1 MTAGRRRPVRRL
13 ETQAGSVRRVAQDDW
28 RVTVTLPAEEQSGRV
43 VASLAEAEV
52 EKDARKIL
60 GGRVVVGGGD
70 DPGVV
75 FLYTGTPEAAHEAE
89 RVVEAI
95 VAEHGLQAKFAI
107 HRWHPEEERWEPEE
121 AALPGTEAQ
130 HEAEHEHLEDDEAE
144 ESEELGEALW
154 EVRIEFDSH
163 RDAVEMADRIESEAD
178 DLLSG
183 YTVSVVRH
191 WRYLLIGADNED
203 QAREIAEQVR
213 GQLRSGA
220 ELKVEPSGALVWQAM
235 KPSPFAVLGGL
246 SS

>member
-1 MTAGRRRPVRRL
+1 MIFPTVLRVARPD
-13 ETQAGSVRRVAQDDW
+13 SVLSVAQDDW
-28 RVTVTLPAEEQSGRV
+28 RVTVTLPTEEHSGRV
-43 VASLAEAEV
+43 VASLAEAQV
-52 EKDARKIL
+52 EKDVRETL
-60 GGRVVVGGGD
+60 GERVVVGGGD

-89 RVVEAI
+89 RVVQGI
-95 VAEHGLQAKFAI
+95 VAEHGLHAEYAI

-121 AALPGTEAQ
+121 AALPATEAQ

-178 DLLSG
+178 DLLAG

-213 GQLRSGA
+213 GQLPSGA

-246 SS
+246 SG